1 MNIYVL
7 HGIRI
12 LECNPGGPLL
22 RTAQDANDLIGE
34 ASSADASL
42 VVLPANRLPPEF
54 FELRTGLAGEM
65 LQKFVNY
72 RKRLAILG
80 DLSAYTQESKSLRD
94 FVTECNR
101 GGSIWFLS
109 SRDEL
114 ETRLQAK
121 PQP

>member
-1 MNIYVL
+1 MNVYDL
-7 HGIRI
+7 HGICI
-12 LECNPGGPLL
+12 FECDFDGPRL

-34 ASSADASL
+34 AGRANASL
-42 VVLPANRLPPEF
+42 VVLPVDRLPPEF

-80 DLSAYTQESKSLRD
+80 DFSAYTTASKSFRD

-101 GGSIWFLS
+101 GNSIWFLS

-114 ETRLQAK
+114 EARLRAK
-121 PQP
+121 PQS